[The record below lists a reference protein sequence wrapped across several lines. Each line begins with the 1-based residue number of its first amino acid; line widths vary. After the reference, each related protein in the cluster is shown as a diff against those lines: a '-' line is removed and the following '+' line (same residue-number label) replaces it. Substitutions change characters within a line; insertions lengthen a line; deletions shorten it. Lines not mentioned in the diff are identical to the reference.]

1 MGFMSSWDRQAVLQ
15 QYEARFASA
24 RNVEAL
30 IEELGSPTVVAIEL
44 ARTYVP
50 SAPPSSMGA
59 LRREAL
65 ETIAEV
71 RGERLAAEAEAMT
84 EEPEETALA
93 WDTAEAEEAPAK
105 PAKKPS
111 RVKAGALVAY
121 LFPAVIIGLPVTVVL
136 VCVGLPFL
144 ITGAAAIAAAVLFVL
159 RAVAVLSL
167 VSDVL
172 LLCGGALGVGAVGLL
187 VAWFGLWLSMELAY
201 LWIAKVLVALGEK
214 LCLKK
219 EETV

>member
-1 MGFMSSWDRQAVLQ
+1 MGFMSSWDRQAVLE
-15 QYEARFASA
+15 QYEARFASC
-24 RNVEAL
+24 RSEEAL
-30 IEELGSPTVVAIEL
+30 IEQLGSPTVVAIEL

-50 SAPPSSMGA
+50 SAPPSA
-59 LRREAL
+59 VDTLRREAL

-71 RGERLAAEAEAMT
+71 RGERLAAAEAMT

-111 RVKAGALVAY
+111 RVKAGALIAY
-121 LFPAVIIGLPVTVVL
+121 LIPAVIIGLPVTVVL

-144 ITGAAAIAAAVLFVL
+144 ITGAAAIAAAVLFAL
-159 RAVAVLSL
+159 RAAAMLSL

-172 LLCGGALGVGAVGLL
+172 LLLGGALGVGALGLL
-187 VAWFGLWLSMELAY
+187 AAWFGLWLSMELAY
-201 LWIAKVLVALGEK
+201 VWIARVLVALGEK